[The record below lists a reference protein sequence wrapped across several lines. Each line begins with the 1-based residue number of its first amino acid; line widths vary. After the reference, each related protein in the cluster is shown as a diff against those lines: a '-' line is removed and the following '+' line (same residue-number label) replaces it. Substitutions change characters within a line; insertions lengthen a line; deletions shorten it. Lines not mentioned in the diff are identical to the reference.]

1 MTRWA
6 MGCPRPRSFAR
17 RQLSSAAVGAVATR
31 WPRRAARTP
40 RSSTKRW
47 PWPAPRSSRR
57 SPEPMRVLALDHGT
71 ARIGCAISDPSG
83 TLATPLPVIEP
94 PQARAVADLVEKHD
108 VERVVVGLP
117 LHLSGEE
124 GSQAALARSFCVE
137 LEAILDVPVETYD
150 ERLTTRMADVS
161 KREGATAAPD
171 SLAAAHLLQAY
182 LAGRAA
188 IEEGEDE

>member
-1 MTRWA
+1 
-6 MGCPRPRSFAR
+6 
-17 RQLSSAAVGAVATR
+17 
-31 WPRRAARTP
+31 
-40 RSSTKRW
+40 
-47 PWPAPRSSRR
+47 
-57 SPEPMRVLALDHGT
+57 MRVLALDHGT

-94 PQARAVADLVEKHD
+94 PEPRSVAELAAKYE

-124 GSQAALARSFCVE
+124 GAQVALVRTFCGE
-137 LEAILDVPVETYD
+137 LEAVLDVPVETYD
-150 ERLTTRMADVS
+150 ERLTTRMAEAS
-161 KREGATAAPD
+161 KREGAAAAPD

-188 IEEGEDE
+188 VEGAEDDE

>member
-1 MTRWA
+1 
-6 MGCPRPRSFAR
+6 
-17 RQLSSAAVGAVATR
+17 V
-31 WPRRAARTP
+31 
-40 RSSTKRW
+40 
-47 PWPAPRSSRR
+47 
-57 SPEPMRVLALDHGT
+57 RVLALDHGT

-83 TLATPLPVIEP
+83 TLATPMAVIEP
-94 PQARAVADLVEKHD
+94 PEARAVAELVAEHE

-124 GSQAALARSFCVE
+124 GSQAALTRTFCGE

-150 ERLTTRMADVS
+150 ERLTTRMAES
-161 KREGATAAPD
+161 SRREGASSAPD

-188 IEEGEDE
+188 IEGSEDE